1 MSMAQVIRA
10 AMKKQGV
17 RFLKAIS
24 IPIAISFCPRLHE
37 GYVETQKGENVMI
50 EGYKARARFVRV
62 TLLILTLLLSAL
74 FLFPYVFLA
83 LSSFKPAQE
92 VITIPPTFFPKTF
105 SIENYQEMYNYIN
118 VEKSLL
124 NSFVSAFGSTAIA
137 VLLGALS
144 AFALVRANSKLSAI
158 LLAMVFFLKM
168 IPLSA
173 IAVPIYRIITSV
185 GLYDT
190 RIALVIVLAAT
201 NMPLVIWI
209 MIGFFQSVPVSLDEA
224 ACVDGAS
231 SLATFFRV
239 ILPVSV
245 PGIATAGI
253 LTLFLSWNDFLL
265 SLMLTSTNAKTFTVS
280 LSEFLL
286 GYQINLGPMTAASF
300 LFSFPI
306 IILAIFAQKY
316 IIQGLTAGSLKE

>member
-1 MSMAQVIRA
+1 
-10 AMKKQGV
+10 
-17 RFLKAIS
+17 
-24 IPIAISFCPRLHE
+24 
-37 GYVETQKGENVMI
+37 MI
-50 EGYKARARFVRV
+50 EGYKARVRFVRV

-265 SLMLTSTNAKTFTVS
+265 SLILTSTNAKTFTVS

>member
-1 MSMAQVIRA
+1 M
-10 AMKKQGV
+10 
-17 RFLKAIS
+17 
-24 IPIAISFCPRLHE
+24 
-37 GYVETQKGENVMI
+37 ETQKGENVMI

>member
-1 MSMAQVIRA
+1 M
-10 AMKKQGV
+10 
-17 RFLKAIS
+17 
-24 IPIAISFCPRLHE
+24 
-37 GYVETQKGENVMI
+37 ETQKGENVMI
-50 EGYKARARFVRV
+50 EGYKARVRFVRV

-231 SLATFFRV
+231 SFATFFRV

>member
-1 MSMAQVIRA
+1 M
-10 AMKKQGV
+10 
-17 RFLKAIS
+17 
-24 IPIAISFCPRLHE
+24 
-37 GYVETQKGENVMI
+37 ETQKGENVMI
-50 EGYKARARFVRV
+50 KGYKARVRFVRV

-137 VLLGALS
+137 VLLGAMS

-173 IAVPIYRIITSV
+173 IAVPIYQIITSV

-201 NMPLVIWI
+201 NMPFVIWI

-231 SLATFFRV
+231 SLTTFFRV

-286 GYQINLGPMTAASF
+286 GYQLNLGPMTAASF

>member
-1 MSMAQVIRA
+1 
-10 AMKKQGV
+10 
-17 RFLKAIS
+17 
-24 IPIAISFCPRLHE
+24 
-37 GYVETQKGENVMI
+37 MI
-50 EGYKARARFVRV
+50 EGYKARVRFVRV

-239 ILPVSV
+239 IMPVSV

>member
-1 MSMAQVIRA
+1 
-10 AMKKQGV
+10 
-17 RFLKAIS
+17 
-24 IPIAISFCPRLHE
+24 
-37 GYVETQKGENVMI
+37 MI
-50 EGYKARARFVRV
+50 KGYKARVRFVRV

-137 VLLGALS
+137 VLLGAMS

-173 IAVPIYRIITSV
+173 IAVPIYQIITSV

-201 NMPLVIWI
+201 NMPFVIWI

-231 SLATFFRV
+231 SLTTFFRV

-286 GYQINLGPMTAASF
+286 GYQLNLGPMTAASF

>member
-1 MSMAQVIRA
+1 
-10 AMKKQGV
+10 
-17 RFLKAIS
+17 
-24 IPIAISFCPRLHE
+24 
-37 GYVETQKGENVMI
+37 MI
-50 EGYKARARFVRV
+50 EGYKARVRFVRV

-201 NMPLVIWI
+201 NMPLVIWF

>member
-1 MSMAQVIRA
+1 
-10 AMKKQGV
+10 
-17 RFLKAIS
+17 
-24 IPIAISFCPRLHE
+24 
-37 GYVETQKGENVMI
+37 MI
-50 EGYKARARFVRV
+50 EGYKARVRFVRV

-105 SIENYQEMYNYIN
+105 SIENYQEMYTYIN

>member
-1 MSMAQVIRA
+1 
-10 AMKKQGV
+10 
-17 RFLKAIS
+17 
-24 IPIAISFCPRLHE
+24 
-37 GYVETQKGENVMI
+37 MI
-50 EGYKARARFVRV
+50 EGYKARVRFVRV

-231 SLATFFRV
+231 SLATIFRV

-300 LFSFPI
+300 RFSFPI

>member
-1 MSMAQVIRA
+1 M
-10 AMKKQGV
+10 
-17 RFLKAIS
+17 
-24 IPIAISFCPRLHE
+24 
-37 GYVETQKGENVMI
+37 ETQKGESVMV
-50 EGYKARARFVRV
+50 GGSAARVRSVRV

-173 IAVPIYRIITSV
+173 IAVPIYRIITSF

-190 RIALVIVLAAT
+190 RIALVIALAAT

-231 SLATFFRV
+231 SLVTFFRV

-265 SLMLTSTNAKTFTVS
+265 SLMLTSANAKTFTVS

-286 GYQINLGPMTAASF
+286 GYQVNLGPMTAASF

-316 IIQGLTAGSLKE
+316 IIQGLTAGAVKE

>member
-1 MSMAQVIRA
+1 M
-10 AMKKQGV
+10 
-17 RFLKAIS
+17 
-24 IPIAISFCPRLHE
+24 
-37 GYVETQKGENVMI
+37 ETQKGESVMI
-50 EGYKARARFVRV
+50 EGYKARVRFVRV

-144 AFALVRANSKLSAI
+144 AYALVRANSKLSAI

>member
-1 MSMAQVIRA
+1 
-10 AMKKQGV
+10 
-17 RFLKAIS
+17 
-24 IPIAISFCPRLHE
+24 
-37 GYVETQKGENVMI
+37 MI
-50 EGYKARARFVRV
+50 EGYKARVRFVRV

-286 GYQINLGPMTAASF
+286 GYQINLGPMTATSF

>member
-1 MSMAQVIRA
+1 M
-10 AMKKQGV
+10 
-17 RFLKAIS
+17 
-24 IPIAISFCPRLHE
+24 
-37 GYVETQKGENVMI
+37 ETQKGESVMI
-50 EGYKARARFVRV
+50 EGYKARVRFVRV

>member
-1 MSMAQVIRA
+1 
-10 AMKKQGV
+10 
-17 RFLKAIS
+17 
-24 IPIAISFCPRLHE
+24 
-37 GYVETQKGENVMI
+37 MI
-50 EGYKARARFVRV
+50 EGYKARVRFVRV

-316 IIQGLTAGSLKE
+316 IIQGLTAGAVKE

>member
-1 MSMAQVIRA
+1 M
-10 AMKKQGV
+10 
-17 RFLKAIS
+17 
-24 IPIAISFCPRLHE
+24 
-37 GYVETQKGENVMI
+37 ETQKGESVMV
-50 EGYKARARFVRV
+50 GGSAARVRSVRV

-158 LLAMVFFLKM
+158 LLEMVFFLKM

-173 IAVPIYRIITSV
+173 IAVPIYRIITSF

-190 RIALVIVLAAT
+190 RIALVIALAAT

-231 SLATFFRV
+231 SLVTFFRV

-265 SLMLTSTNAKTFTVS
+265 SLMLTSANAKTFTVS

-286 GYQINLGPMTAASF
+286 GYQVNLGPMTAASF

-316 IIQGLTAGSLKE
+316 IIQGLTAGAVKE

>member
-1 MSMAQVIRA
+1 M
-10 AMKKQGV
+10 
-17 RFLKAIS
+17 
-24 IPIAISFCPRLHE
+24 
-37 GYVETQKGENVMI
+37 ETQKGESVMI
-50 EGYKARARFVRV
+50 EGYKARVRFVRV

-144 AFALVRANSKLSAI
+144 AYALVRANSKLSAI

-201 NMPLVIWI
+201 NMPLVTWI

-280 LSEFLL
+280 LSEFLSV
-286 GYQINLGPMTAASF
+286 YQINLGPMTAASF

>member
-1 MSMAQVIRA
+1 
-10 AMKKQGV
+10 
-17 RFLKAIS
+17 
-24 IPIAISFCPRLHE
+24 
-37 GYVETQKGENVMI
+37 MI
-50 EGYKARARFVRV
+50 EGYKARVRFVRV

-144 AFALVRANSKLSAI
+144 AFALVRANSKLSAV

>member
-1 MSMAQVIRA
+1 
-10 AMKKQGV
+10 
-17 RFLKAIS
+17 
-24 IPIAISFCPRLHE
+24 
-37 GYVETQKGENVMI
+37 MI
-50 EGYKARARFVRV
+50 EGYKARVRFVRV

-306 IILAIFAQKY
+306 IILAILAQKY

>member
-1 MSMAQVIRA
+1 M
-10 AMKKQGV
+10 
-17 RFLKAIS
+17 
-24 IPIAISFCPRLHE
+24 
-37 GYVETQKGENVMI
+37 ETQKGENVMI
-50 EGYKARARFVRV
+50 EGYKARVRFVRV

-137 VLLGALS
+137 VLLGSLS

>member
-1 MSMAQVIRA
+1 
-10 AMKKQGV
+10 
-17 RFLKAIS
+17 
-24 IPIAISFCPRLHE
+24 
-37 GYVETQKGENVMI
+37 MI

>member
-1 MSMAQVIRA
+1 M
-10 AMKKQGV
+10 
-17 RFLKAIS
+17 
-24 IPIAISFCPRLHE
+24 
-37 GYVETQKGENVMI
+37 ETQKGENVMI
-50 EGYKARARFVRV
+50 EGYKARVRFVRV

-173 IAVPIYRIITSV
+173 IAVPIYRIITSF

-190 RIALVIVLAAT
+190 HIALVIVLAAT

-231 SLATFFRV
+231 SFATFFRV

>member
-1 MSMAQVIRA
+1 
-10 AMKKQGV
+10 
-17 RFLKAIS
+17 
-24 IPIAISFCPRLHE
+24 
-37 GYVETQKGENVMI
+37 MI
-50 EGYKARARFVRV
+50 EGYKARVRFVRV
-62 TLLILTLLLSAL
+62 TLLTLTLLLSAL

>member
-1 MSMAQVIRA
+1 
-10 AMKKQGV
+10 
-17 RFLKAIS
+17 
-24 IPIAISFCPRLHE
+24 
-37 GYVETQKGENVMI
+37 MI
-50 EGYKARARFVRV
+50 EGYKARVRFVRV

-209 MIGFFQSVPVSLDEA
+209 MIGFFQSVPDEA

>member
-1 MSMAQVIRA
+1 MD
-10 AMKKQGV
+10 GV
-17 RFLKAIS
+17 FRICNTNALLAT
-24 IPIAISFCPRLHE
+24 IAISFCPRLHE

-50 EGYKARARFVRV
+50 EGYKARVRFVRV

>member
-1 MSMAQVIRA
+1 
-10 AMKKQGV
+10 
-17 RFLKAIS
+17 
-24 IPIAISFCPRLHE
+24 
-37 GYVETQKGENVMI
+37 MI
-50 EGYKARARFVRV
+50 EGYKARVRFVRV

-231 SLATFFRV
+231 SFATFFRV

>member
-1 MSMAQVIRA
+1 
-10 AMKKQGV
+10 
-17 RFLKAIS
+17 
-24 IPIAISFCPRLHE
+24 
-37 GYVETQKGENVMI
+37 MI
-50 EGYKARARFVRV
+50 EGYKARVRFVRV

-286 GYQINLGPMTAASF
+286 VYQINLGPMTAASF

>member
-1 MSMAQVIRA
+1 MVGGSA
-10 AMKKQGV
+10 ARV
-17 RFLKAIS
+17 RS
-24 IPIAISFCPRLHE
+24 
-37 GYVETQKGENVMI
+37 
-50 EGYKARARFVRV
+50 VRV

-173 IAVPIYRIITSV
+173 IAVPIYRIITSF

-190 RIALVIVLAAT
+190 RIALVIALAAT

-231 SLATFFRV
+231 SLVTFFRV

-265 SLMLTSTNAKTFTVS
+265 SLMLTSANAKTFTVS

-286 GYQINLGPMTAASF
+286 GYQVNLGPMTAASF

>member
-1 MSMAQVIRA
+1 
-10 AMKKQGV
+10 
-17 RFLKAIS
+17 
-24 IPIAISFCPRLHE
+24 
-37 GYVETQKGENVMI
+37 MI
-50 EGYKARARFVRV
+50 EGYKARVRFVRV

-190 RIALVIVLAAT
+190 RIALVIVWAAT

>member
-1 MSMAQVIRA
+1 
-10 AMKKQGV
+10 
-17 RFLKAIS
+17 
-24 IPIAISFCPRLHE
+24 
-37 GYVETQKGENVMI
+37 MI
-50 EGYKARARFVRV
+50 EGYKARVRFVRV

-124 NSFVSAFGSTAIA
+124 NSFVSAFGSTDIA

>member
-1 MSMAQVIRA
+1 
-10 AMKKQGV
+10 
-17 RFLKAIS
+17 
-24 IPIAISFCPRLHE
+24 
-37 GYVETQKGENVMI
+37 MI
-50 EGYKARARFVRV
+50 EGYKARVRFVRV

-92 VITIPPTFFPKTF
+92 VITIPPTLFPKTF

>member
-1 MSMAQVIRA
+1 
-10 AMKKQGV
+10 
-17 RFLKAIS
+17 
-24 IPIAISFCPRLHE
+24 
-37 GYVETQKGENVMI
+37 MI
-50 EGYKARARFVRV
+50 EGYKARVRFVRV

>member
-1 MSMAQVIRA
+1 
-10 AMKKQGV
+10 
-17 RFLKAIS
+17 
-24 IPIAISFCPRLHE
+24 
-37 GYVETQKGENVMI
+37 MI
-50 EGYKARARFVRV
+50 EGYKARVRFVRV

-190 RIALVIVLAAT
+190 RIALVMAAT

>member
-1 MSMAQVIRA
+1 M
-10 AMKKQGV
+10 
-17 RFLKAIS
+17 
-24 IPIAISFCPRLHE
+24 
-37 GYVETQKGENVMI
+37 ETQKGENVMI
-50 EGYKARARFVRV
+50 EGYKARVRFVRV

-124 NSFVSAFGSTAIA
+124 NSFASAFGSTAIA

>member
-1 MSMAQVIRA
+1 MHARCEV
-10 AMKKQGV
+10 
-17 RFLKAIS
+17 
-24 IPIAISFCPRLHE
+24 
-37 GYVETQKGENVMI
+37 GENSEI
-50 EGYKARARFVRV
+50 RV

-173 IAVPIYRIITSV
+173 IAVPIYRIITSF

-190 RIALVIVLAAT
+190 RIALVIALAAT

-231 SLATFFRV
+231 SLVTFFRV

-265 SLMLTSTNAKTFTVS
+265 SLMLTSANAKTFTVS

-286 GYQINLGPMTAASF
+286 GYQVNLGPMTAASF

-316 IIQGLTAGSLKE
+316 IIQGLTAGAVKE

>member
-1 MSMAQVIRA
+1 
-10 AMKKQGV
+10 
-17 RFLKAIS
+17 
-24 IPIAISFCPRLHE
+24 
-37 GYVETQKGENVMI
+37 MI
-50 EGYKARARFVRV
+50 EGYKARVRFVRV

-201 NMPLVIWI
+201 NMPLVICI

>member
-1 MSMAQVIRA
+1 M
-10 AMKKQGV
+10 
-17 RFLKAIS
+17 
-24 IPIAISFCPRLHE
+24 
-37 GYVETQKGENVMI
+37 ETQKGENVMI
-50 EGYKARARFVRV
+50 EGYKARVRFVRV

>member
-1 MSMAQVIRA
+1 
-10 AMKKQGV
+10 
-17 RFLKAIS
+17 
-24 IPIAISFCPRLHE
+24 
-37 GYVETQKGENVMI
+37 MI
-50 EGYKARARFVRV
+50 EGYKARVRFVRV

-286 GYQINLGPMTAASF
+286 GYQVNLGPMTAASF

>member
-1 MSMAQVIRA
+1 M
-10 AMKKQGV
+10 
-17 RFLKAIS
+17 
-24 IPIAISFCPRLHE
+24 
-37 GYVETQKGENVMI
+37 ETQKGENVMI
-50 EGYKARARFVRV
+50 EGYKARVRFVRV

-185 GLYDT
+185 GLYET

>member
-1 MSMAQVIRA
+1 
-10 AMKKQGV
+10 
-17 RFLKAIS
+17 
-24 IPIAISFCPRLHE
+24 
-37 GYVETQKGENVMI
+37 MI
-50 EGYKARARFVRV
+50 EGYKARVRFVRV

-83 LSSFKPAQE
+83 LSSFKPAKE